1 MSRGKLHAGMS
12 VQDIM
17 GALARVNWGP
27 LQGRA
32 WAYRRMLLETLT
44 LMMREQRADYAAEII
59 TTAPQVATRMGCH
72 EKTVRNCLHDLE
84 DLGLVEYQRGG
95 IWDGKPMPSVIK
107 IIKQKIVSWVMAW
120 RPKNDERLRRL
131 RLETL
136 ARIAGLTKA
145 RIRPRQRAQVHAE
158 PDSSLSISDK
168 RAPKEGARSPYVTPT
183 PARAARAKREYR
195 EDAIKAW
202 KATATLREEA
212 KKDKPMSQMTLDL
225 KKCATLP
232 PEEFMPLVC
241 GHGATLPRFCN
252 RCRYEGWTQKQE
264 AERIAS
270 EEAARK
276 RAEQRTRE
284 EVSEEAKGRAFAD
297 YMRATYPNARMSEW
311 SDLILIDEEAARL
324 ANA

>member
-107 IIKQKIVSWVMAW
+107 IIKKKLVSWVMAW
-120 RPKNDERLRRL
+120 RPKNDERMRRL

-136 ARIAGLTKA
+136 ARLAGLKKA
-145 RIRPRQRAQVHAE
+145 RIRPCERPGAHAE
-158 PDSSLSISDK
+158 PNASLSISDK

-202 KATATLREEA
+202 KATRYLREEA
-212 KKDKPMSQMTLDL
+212 KKDKMQKQT
-225 KKCATLP
+225 P
-232 PEEFMPLVC
+232 PPEFMPLVC
-241 GHGATLPRFCN
+241 THSMIDIGPGSCN
-252 RCRYEGWTQKQE
+252 ACRSKAWQDYQE
-264 AERIAS
+264 AQRLAEK
-270 EEAARK
+270 EAARL

-284 EVSEEAKGRAFAD
+284 AADEEAKGSAFAE
-297 YMRATYPNARMSEW
+297 YMKATYPSARRSEW
-311 SDLILIDEEAARL
+311 SDLILVDEEAARL